1 MKMNMKNIF
10 PISENKR
17 YPNSLKIFSL
27 AEVANIVPVL
37 SGHHSVRGYL
47 NI

>member
-1 MKMNMKNIF
+1 MKMKNF
-10 PISENKR
+10 VPLSENKR

-27 AEVANIVPVL
+27 AEVENIVPVL
-37 SGHHSVRGYL
+37 SGHHLVRGYL